1 MGAYNRRISEQAQRA
16 VVTKG
21 VRSLVELDAGAV
33 VCAQASGLGVGL
45 LAAVGRVAVE
55 GVRCGLALHW
65 PASAFQELV
74 PNV

>member
-1 MGAYNRRISEQAQRA
+1 MA
-16 VVTKG
+16 
-21 VRSLVELDAGAV
+21 ELDAGAG

-45 LAAVGRVAVE
+45 LAAVDRVAVE
-55 GVRCGLALHW
+55 GVGCGLALHW

>member
-1 MGAYNRRISEQAQRA
+1 MPRVRLADGVVLA
-16 VVTKG
+16 VA
-21 VRSLVELDAGAV
+21 ELDAGAV